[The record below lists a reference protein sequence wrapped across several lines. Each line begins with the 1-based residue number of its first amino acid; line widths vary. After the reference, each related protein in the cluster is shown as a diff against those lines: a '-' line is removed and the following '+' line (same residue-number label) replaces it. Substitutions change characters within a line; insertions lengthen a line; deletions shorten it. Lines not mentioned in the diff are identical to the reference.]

1 MDNLQVS
8 NGVMHWNIP
17 FLRAVQDWDVDMVL
31 AFFGMYFLKW
41 RQGGENC
48 IRWIPSKR
56 KKFEVRSFFMSYIF
70 RGFLLFLGGVFGKL
84 KYLCVRVF
92 YFIFCVEGSFWED
105 CDLS

>member
-56 KKFEVRSFFMSYIF
+56 KKFEVRSFFMSYI
-70 RGFLLFLGGVFGKL
+70 LGVSSFPRRSIRKVKVPL
-84 KYLCVRVF
+84 RASF
-92 YFIFCVEGSFWED
+92 FFSCVEGSFWED